1 MVTHFDNLENLK
13 NHYHNTN
20 SSVIFD
26 KVSKKK
32 ALISDVDDG

>member
-1 MVTHFDNLENLK
+1 MATHFDNLEKLK
-13 NHYHNTN
+13 NHCHKTN
-20 SSVIFD
+20 SSLIFD